1 MARRGSPTSWPTQG
15 KLAVK
20 QRRTLLKPVGSD
32 TSRRQFDRERDAAE
46 LATDVADDRCIR
58 IRQNDGAAACR
69 RALHE
74 ELDRRKVKHLGGGKA
89 GVGRRA
95 LERGKAVN
103 VFALDTQYFPAGDQD
118 MKLRQLGKKPF
129 RQSRR
134 LRDEMLGVIQDQQ
147 NALAAQ
153 MADQARNRI
162 AGR

>member
-1 MARRGSPTSWPTQG
+1 MARRGRRTSWPTQG

-20 QRRTLLKPVGSD
+20 QRRNLLKTVGSD

-74 ELDRRKVKHLGGGKA
+74 ELDRRNVKHLGGGKA

-95 LERGKAVN
+95 RDWGKGVTS
-103 VFALDTQYFPAGDQD
+103 FATYTPHI
-118 MKLRQLGKKPF
+118 P
-129 RQSRR
+129 
-134 LRDEMLGVIQDQQ
+134 
-147 NALAAQ
+147 
-153 MADQARNRI
+153 
-162 AGR
+162 

>member
-1 MARRGSPTSWPTQG
+1 M
-15 KLAVK
+15 
-20 QRRTLLKPVGSD
+20 LLKMLNGMPGFRPLSIASPIRWTVPFTASETSATADFGSRAGCNLLKTEGSD

-118 MKLRQLGKKPF
+118 MKLRQLGK
-129 RQSRR
+129 
-134 LRDEMLGVIQDQQ
+134 
-147 NALAAQ
+147 
-153 MADQARNRI
+153 
-162 AGR
+162 